1 MKRREKALLRQY
13 CKGKGRGFGFA
24 LLWAAVVGTA
34 LTLSGVT
41 ERQLWYPTL
50 LGAVLL
56 AVWLGMDFLR
66 FARKHRAL
74 KLVRNHV
81 AVTLDN
87 LPEARG
93 QIEEDYQQLLAELT
107 ARKNQQLSEGAA
119 SKAELIEYATLWT
132 HQVKTPLTA
141 LQLLSEELEGEARG
155 ELIKRLF
162 EIEQYSDMMLQYL
175 RLEGDGT
182 DFVLK
187 AYSVK
192 GMVNQAVRYFA
203 RMFIAKGVAVKLDIP
218 EDAVAVTDEKWMVFV
233 LKQLLSNALKYTRE
247 GCITISWVNGWQLV
261 IEDTGIGI
269 APEDLPRIF
278 ERGYTGYNGRKDKKA
293 TGLGLF
299 LSRRILTLLNHDIS
313 ITSQVGK
320 GTKVTLNMTK
330 L

>member
-34 LTLSGVT
+34 LALSGVT

-155 ELIKRLF
+155 ELLKRLF

-203 RMFIAKGVAVKLDIP
+203 RVFIAKGVAVKLDIP

>member
-34 LTLSGVT
+34 LALSGVT

-66 FARKHRAL
+66 FARKHQAL

-203 RMFIAKGVAVKLDIP
+203 RVFIAKGVAVKLDIP